1 MPRPSERR
9 GVSLVEVLMSLS
21 ILALLLGSVAA
32 AIQASSTTYSE
43 NDKAAVLTQMA
54 RTVLDRMARQARSA
68 ADINSD
74 ATSITIY
81 SDAAHLNGAKY
92 VVANQQLNYV
102 SIAGGVQT
110 TETLLGAGDDTA
122 VTGFSVVRQ
131 ENAVP
136 KTVAVAVA
144 IELTYSGRKLSVTSS
159 AVVRANKDW

>member
-1 MPRPSERR
+1 MPRPPERR
-9 GVSLVEVLMSLS
+9 GVSIVEVLLSLS
-21 ILALLLGSVAA
+21 IFALLLGSVAA

-43 NDKAAVLTQMA
+43 NDKTAVLTQMA
-54 RTVLDRMARQARSA
+54 RTVLDRMAKQARSA

-81 SDAAHLNGAKY
+81 SDSAHLNGTKY
-92 VVANQQLNYV
+92 VVANQQLSYV
-102 SIAGGVQT
+102 SITGGVQT

-131 ENAVP
+131 ENAIP
-136 KTVAVAVA
+136 KTVAVSVT
-144 IELTYSGRKLSVTSS
+144 IELTYSGRKLSLTSS